1 METTNTNQEDLK
13 MKLEIIN
20 NDVIETLH
28 NLDNVSIN
36 SYINEIYQTD
46 DIDERM
52 DLISQIL
59 IELDLNDIS
68 YENCEDE
75 IKDIIW

>member
-1 METTNTNQEDLK
+1 MELK
-13 MKLEIIN
+13 IIN
-20 NDVIETLH
+20 NNIIETLH
-28 NLDNVSIN
+28 SLDNVSIN

-46 DIDERM
+46 NIDERM
-52 DLISQIL
+52 DLVSQIL